1 MDFPFISPR
10 PALVKFNF
18 SIFSTKSC
26 KYTQQQ
32 HGIPN
37 NKSKIV
43 AKLESFEF
51 GSCHGGGM
59 WGLAA

>member
-1 MDFPFISPR
+1 MDFPFTSPR

-26 KYTQQQ
+26 TYTQQ
-32 HGIPN
+32 HGISN

-59 WGLAA
+59 

>member
-1 MDFPFISPR
+1 MDFPFISPSALAR
-10 PALVKFNF
+10 LVKFNF
-18 SIFSTKSC
+18 SIISTKSC
-26 KYTQQQ
+26 TYTQQ

-59 WGLAA
+59 

>member
-1 MDFPFISPR
+1 MDIPFISSR
-10 PALVKFNF
+10 PAHVKFNF

-26 KYTQQQ
+26 TYTQQ
-32 HGIPN
+32 HGIFNN

-59 WGLAA
+59 

>member
-10 PALVKFNF
+10 PWPALVKFNF
-18 SIFSTKSC
+18 SIISTKSC
-26 KYTQQQ
+26 TYTQQ

-37 NKSKIV
+37 NESKIV

-59 WGLAA
+59 